1 MHGLLNQVFNCKF
14 TLTQKNHVIARTF
27 GSCYFLSS
35 AVNSL
40 WHKKITWFIPMLF
53 EYLCKSSAQGG
64 LVWMLWSG
72 LVFWLWWGQ
81 VWRLWWD
88 VVGVGEEIGVGKE
101 TLLPDNHVL
110 CHMSE
115 LLLWFY
121 WIFSISAI
129 NSVWHKH
136 ITWSLGHPNPFPIKI
151 ELSCPSGPQPD
162 SMIILAW
169 TLTETGLTEP
179 RL

>member
-1 MHGLLNQVFNCKF
+1 MRVEGRFYRSA
-14 TLTQKNHVIARTF
+14 TI
-27 GSCYFLSS
+27 SS

-40 WHKKITWFIPMLF
+40 WHEKITWFIPMLF

-101 TLLPDNHVL
+101 TSLPDNHVL
-110 CHMSE
+110 CHVSG
-115 LLLWFY
+115 LPLWFY
-121 WIFSISAI
+121 WIFSISAVSCFPVKLTI
-129 NSVWHKH
+129 TFWLPHLRDKERESFILRQHGTSVGY
-136 ITWSLGHPNPFPIKI
+136 LLYN
-151 ELSCPSGPQPD
+151 
-162 SMIILAW
+162 
-169 TLTETGLTEP
+169 
-179 RL
+179 R